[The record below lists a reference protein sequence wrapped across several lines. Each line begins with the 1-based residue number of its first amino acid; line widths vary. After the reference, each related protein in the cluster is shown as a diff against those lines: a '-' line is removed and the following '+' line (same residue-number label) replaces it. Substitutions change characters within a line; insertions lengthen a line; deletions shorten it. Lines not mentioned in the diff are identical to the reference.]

1 MVQWAEGSVGRRAA
15 SVLWVVTALLAVS
28 TIVLLVVDFAPDP
41 RPTISPDL
49 AATISK
55 AATYFDFEHYQRAAD
70 TYRDAIAAGMDDPH
84 EWFRYARALELG
96 GNPDPAVTFQ
106 TYTRLLFASPD
117 HEHTRVLAATLA
129 SQAQPLQY
137 RDIASDSIARGDLYL
152 IDGTVSMVVW
162 GTVSARR
169 DTVVVE
175 TRADRWVGH
184 LGDRVVVDMPRLT
197 RLRNGDSVSV
207 IARYDGSCDLP
218 AAGGTLPCFTAAG
231 PAPTPAPAA
240 APTDG

>member
-15 SVLWVVTALLAVS
+15 YILWIAVALIAVTA
-28 TIVLLVVDFAPDP
+28 IVVVFVDFAPDP
-41 RPTISPDL
+41 TPAISPDL

-55 AATYFDFEHYQRAAD
+55 AATYFDFEHYRRAAD
-70 TYRDAIAAGMDDPH
+70 TYRTAIAAGMDDPH
-84 EWFRYARALELG
+84 EWFRYARALELSG
-96 GNPDPAVTFQ
+96 DPDPAVSFE
-106 TYTRLLFASPD
+106 TYTRLLFVSPD
-117 HEHTRVLAATLA
+117 HEHTRVLAASLA

-137 RDIASDSIARGDLYL
+137 RDIAAGSIARGDLYL

-162 GTVSARR
+162 GTVSSMR

-175 TRADRWVGH
+175 TRIDRWVGH
-184 LGDRVVVDMPRLT
+184 LGDRVVVDTPRLT

-207 IARYDGSCDLP
+207 IARYDGSCNLS

-231 PAPTPAPAA
+231 PAPAA

>member
-1 MVQWAEGSVGRRAA
+1 MGRRAA
-15 SVLWVVTALLAVS
+15 SILWIVTALLAVS

-41 RPTISPDL
+41 KPTISPDL

-70 TYRDAIAAGMDDPH
+70 TYRTAIAAGMDDPH
-84 EWFRYARALELG
+84 EWFRYARALELA
-96 GNPDPAVTFQ
+96 GNPDLAVTFQ
-106 TYTRLLFASPD
+106 TYTRLLFVSPD
-117 HEHTRVLAATLA
+117 HEHTRLLASSLAAR
-129 SQAQPLQY
+129 AQPFDY
-137 RDIASDSIARGDLYL
+137 RGVAAGSVTRGDLVR

-162 GTVSARR
+162 GTVSAQR

-175 TRADRWVGH
+175 TRPDRWVGH
-184 LGDRVVVDMPRLT
+184 LGDRVVVDMPRLR
-197 RLRNGDSVSV
+197 RLRNGDGVSV

-231 PAPTPAPAA
+231 PAPA
-240 APTDG
+240 DG